1 LIENGLEG
9 QELVQMEVLMSSL
22 WGKPRRA
29 TALSAVAA
37 ILLLPGICFSQ
48 TAELEAL
55 KVWAKKMEADLKS
68 ALQRIDQLEKEKAA
82 GTAKMEQ
89 VEKSVRAVQSAPS
102 ALNPAIGMALDLTAE
117 HRAKAGGTFNFRS
130 AEIGIAASIDPYAR
144 AYAFFTGS
152 GEGVE
157 VEEAAVVTT
166 SLPWNLQARAGRF
179 FADFGRLAKFHPHEY
194 AFVNTPLSLERIV
207 GGESQADGVELSY
220 LFPTPFFLRGTIGGY
235 NKLGAENERIDQA
248 KSRAW
253 SRFTYLGRLQ
263 TYFDLTD
270 NHSIELGSSVAFT
283 PSVRIPSDPQGGDR
297 ILSGVDLTYRYQ
309 PLGSTLYQ
317 GLTVGAEFFGNSE
330 RVERT
335 SGFRRMFAPGGYAY
349 AEAKINREWAAGFLY
364 DNAPSVSSPGKKTV
378 GYSPFITWNLSEFNR
393 LRFQYSYLDDN
404 VREDK
409 SERGNQFFLQWTTV
423 LGSHTHGFRTR

>member
-1 LIENGLEG
+1 MNAAVLNC
-9 QELVQMEVLMSSL
+9 LVWLFILVPAFVLSRPSPSMAQDEIIDLLKRQM
-22 WGKPRRA
+22 
-29 TALSAVAA
+29 
-37 ILLLPGICFSQ
+37 
-48 TAELEAL
+48 AEMQGTM
-55 KVWAKKMEADLKS
+55 KKMAERLE
-68 ALQRIDQLEKEKAA
+68 QLEKERASANGKMATVEQSVKA
-82 GTAKMEQ
+82 M
-89 VEKSVRAVQSAPS
+89 QSAPS
-102 ALNPAIGMALDLTAE
+102 ALNPAIGMAIDTTAE

-130 AEIGIAASIDPYAR
+130 AEIGISASIDPYAR

-157 VEEAAVVTT
+157 VEEAAIVTT

-179 FADFGRLAKFHPHEY
+179 FADFGRLAKLHPHEY
-194 AFVNTPLSLERIV
+194 AFVNTPLSLERTV

-220 LFPTPFFLRGTIGGY
+220 LFPTPFFLRGTMGGY
-235 NKLGAENERIDQA
+235 NKLGAENERIDNS

-263 TYFDLTD
+263 TYFDLSD
-270 NHSIELGSSVAFT
+270 NHSIELGSSLAFT
-283 PSVRIPSDPQGGDR
+283 PSVRIPSDPQGGNR
-297 ILSGVDLTYRYQ
+297 TLSGVDLTYRYQ

-317 GLTVGAEFFGNSE
+317 GFTMGAEFFGNSE
-330 RVERT
+330 RVERA

-349 AEAKINREWAAGFLY
+349 GEAKINREWAAGFLY
-364 DNAPSVSSPGKKTV
+364 DNAPSLTSPGKKTI

-423 LGSHTHGFRTR
+423 LGSHSHGFRTR